1 MTLVI
6 RITTHMLQRIRR
18 LHVRRNL
25 YRSILHPPAKDQ
37 KWNRK
42 ALSHFYADMT
52 SAEEIP
58 QLYDSFV
65 MKLDIEDSPSAEL
78 PLANIYDC

>member
-1 MTLVI
+1 
-6 RITTHMLQRIRR
+6 
-18 LHVRRNL
+18 
-25 YRSILHPPAKDQ
+25 
-37 KWNRK
+37 
-42 ALSHFYADMT
+42 MT